1 MVLTMLVVED
11 ELSQRAVERLLRG
24 WTVRA
29 AGNLA
34 AARRLLGSEAFDGA
48 VVDTELPDGNGL
60 DLVERIRES
69 GAKIPVLV
77 LTAHCERELVNRAQ
91 RIGAEFGCKPL
102 VPQNLLAFAERAAL
116 ASSADR
122 EVIARVSELAR
133 RHGLTPRETAVAT
146 LAVRDLPR
154 QAIQAEL
161 GVSVNTIK
169 TQVRSLLQKCGAP
182 NLAAL
187 RRELRASHGLPP
199 PSTS

>member
-1 MVLTMLVVED
+1 MALTMLVVED

-24 WTVRA
+24 WKVRP

-34 AARRLLGSEAFDGA
+34 SARRLLGSGSFDGA
-48 VVDTELPDGNGL
+48 VVDVELPDGNGL
-60 DLVERIRES
+60 DLVEAMRAA
-69 GAKIPVLV
+69 GAKIPILV
-77 LTAHCERELVNRAQ
+77 LTAYCERELVNRAQ
-91 RIGAEFGCKPL
+91 RIGAELACKPL
-102 VPQNLLAFAERAAL
+102 VPQNLIAFADRAAQ

-122 EVIARVSELAR
+122 ELIARVSDLAR

-161 GVSVNTIK
+161 GVSMNTIK

-182 NLAAL
+182 NLATL
-187 RRELRASHGLPP
+187 RRELRTPQGAP
-199 PSTS
+199 PSR